1 MLCSFLLT
9 LHRSAH
15 CCIRLSSF
23 KASRLFLSRLCLFAC
38 HPQISAP
45 TPGTASSGVT
55 FSGASL
61 APYVISGILRDFTPT
76 LNPDFK
82 AQPDAN
88 DRGIVANLIDPD
100 ALPGAARSRLRS

>member
-1 MLCSFLLT
+1 M
-9 LHRSAH
+9 
-15 CCIRLSSF
+15 
-23 KASRLFLSRLCLFAC
+23 ASPSR
-38 HPQISAP
+38 AP
-45 TPGTASSGVT
+45 HWRRM
-55 FSGASL
+55 
-61 APYVISGILRDFTPT
+61 VISGILRDFTPT